1 VDGEGLH
8 AMTNMWPDDTSMHQ
22 MGDWL
27 AELRGDEDA
36 GPRGDGDAEPT
47 GAEDAEPRRVGDAA
61 VPAGGRAGSPG
72 AHRRVPEA
80 ARAAPRARAA
90 AHARVR
96 ITERAVIGDELRIP
110 IMWCEIGSCI
120 AWHADPAALGEAD
133 IRARAIAAGWRVD
146 ALGRLAC
153 PRCQQMDGEFWA
165 THPVRLRGRD
175 RAATGGPP
183 AAARRQHAADAR
195 SRGGPDAIPPAAPP
209 LVPLPAREPQWEPVS
224 YSSHG
229 R

>member
-1 VDGEGLH
+1 
-8 AMTNMWPDDTSMHQ
+8 MTNMWPDDTSMHQ

-27 AELRGDEDA
+27 AELRGDADTEPRGDA
-36 GPRGDGDAEPT
+36 HTEPRGDRETVPRGDG
-47 GAEDAEPRRVGDAA
+47 DAEPRRVGDAA
-61 VPAGGRAGSPG
+61 APAGGRAGSPG
-72 AHRRVPEA
+72 AHRRGQEA
-80 ARAAPRARAA
+80 VRAQPRTHAA

-120 AWHADPAALGEAD
+120 ARHADPAALGEAD
-133 IRARAIAAGWRVD
+133 LRARAIAAGWRVD

-153 PRCQQMDGEFWA
+153 PRCQQKDGEFWA

-175 RAATGGPP
+175 RAAASGPP
-183 AAARRQHAADAR
+183 AAARRQHAAGAG
-195 SRGGPDAIPPAAPP
+195 SGGGPDAIPPAAPP